1 MNRDPSVFETIQ
13 SFHVYRNGLPREL
26 KVGFVPTMGALHPG
40 HASLLKRSV
49 LENDVTV
56 LSIFIN
62 PTQFNDK
69 SDFAN
74 YPKTWKKDFALAK
87 ECGVDIIITPT
98 FAQLYPDNYR
108 YQICESD
115 FSKILCGK
123 TRVGHFDGVLT
134 VVMKLLN
141 IVVPSKAYF
150 GEKDFQQLQL
160 IKEMV
165 TSFFMPVQIIS
176 CPTLREH
183 SGLAMSSRNSRLSA
197 EGLVKAALIY
207 DYSNKFKTV
216 EEVEKNLVEVGF
228 TIDYVEDYFGR
239 RFVAAFL
246 EGVRLIDNV
255 ANS

>member
-1 MNRDPSVFETIQ
+1 MDRKPLVFETIQ
-13 SFHVYRNGLPREL
+13 SFLEYRSGLQRKL
-26 KVGFVPTMGALHPG
+26 KVGFVPTMGALHAG

-62 PTQFNDK
+62 PTQFNDT

-74 YPKTWKKDFALAK
+74 YPKTWTEDLALAK
-87 ECGVDIIITPT
+87 DCGIGAIITPT
-98 FAQLYPDNYR
+98 YAQLYPDNYH
-108 YQICESD
+108 YKVCESE

-123 TRVGHFDGVLT
+123 SRVGHFDGVLT

-141 IVVPSKAYF
+141 IVAPTKAYF

-165 TSFFMPVQIIS
+165 TTFFMPVEVIS
-176 CPTLREH
+176 CPTLREQ
-183 SGLAMSSRNSRLSA
+183 SGLAKSSRNSRLSP
-197 EGLVKAALIY
+197 EGLEKAALIY
-207 DYSNKFKTV
+207 NYSKKFKTV
-216 EEVEKNLVEVGF
+216 DEVKTNLTKNGF
-228 TIDYVEDYFGR
+228 TLDYVEDHFGR

-246 EGVRLIDNV
+246 DGVRLIDNV